1 MVRRSLAA
9 LVAAT
14 ANATALVA
22 LPLAQAG
29 AQTGTST
36 RLSRGAASTS
46 AAKPASRSV
55 GTTASRATASRAT
68 ATRTTARPAAAT
80 KTATARGTVA
90 TRAAASAP
98 RAPLRLEVAIGERR
112 LYAVRGQDT
121 LLVTSAAVAS
131 QETLSYA
138 GRTWTFYTPKG
149 RRAVLAKQSDPWWTP
164 PDWFYAEVARRHG
177 LKLRYVEAG
186 RPMRLSE
193 GRRLVVRD
201 SAVGLIL
208 PGSATFAPL
217 PEDEHVVFGDTLYV
231 PPIGT
236 RHRRI
241 SGQLGA
247 YRLDLGE
254 GFLIHGTPDER
265 TIGTAS
271 THGCVRL
278 DAVALQW
285 VYDHV
290 PVGTTVVIR

>member
-14 ANATALVA
+14 ATATALVA
-22 LPLAQAG
+22 LPLAPVGAQAG
-29 AQTGTST
+29 APT
-36 RLSRGAASTS
+36 RTSRGAAAKS
-46 AAKPASRSV
+46 AARPASRPAV
-55 GTTASRATASRAT
+55 TAASRATASRAI
-68 ATRTTARPAAAT
+68 ARPAAT
-80 KTATARGTVA
+80 TTAKSKGTVA
-90 TRAAASAP
+90 ARPAASAP

-121 LLVTSAAVAS
+121 LLATSAAVAS
-131 QETLSYA
+131 QETLNYG

-186 RPMRLSE
+186 RPLRLSE